1 MKIFFIIAILLS
13 GLNTI
18 NAQTNPP
25 TGPAADK
32 AIKAYS
38 EGKLNELA
46 AAMPT
51 LKKAYPNHPYTIFFA
66 AHVAD
71 RLDNNVSEALRGYS
85 EVIKSAPD
93 LSDPFIFRA
102 IIFNEKGKY
111 QKAIDDMTKAIE
123 LEGDKM
129 PNNFTLRGNIY
140 ANAGN
145 DSEAYQDFKKA
156 ISLSPNLASNY
167 RGIMNTGLLT
177 GRKDEIISILSNAV
191 NGSEAQNGSV
201 WEVWG
206 DVNLRTKQ
214 FATADKAYG
223 KAIALDATNANAD
236 CYNSAAIAAL
246 NTNQFVK
253 AKQLA
258 EKAISL
264 APKNHLFYC
273 NRSEISIQDK
283 TWEEVYTWAQKAL
296 QVNEKSARANLLMA
310 IGVKRTNRGDALSAE
325 YEKKSKQLQEDGVQ
339 D

>member
-1 MKIFFIIAILLS
+1 
-13 GLNTI
+13 
-18 NAQTNPP
+18 
-25 TGPAADK
+25 
-32 AIKAYS
+32 
-38 EGKLNELA
+38 
-46 AAMPT
+46 
-51 LKKAYPNHPYTIFFA
+51 
-66 AHVAD
+66 
-71 RLDNNVSEALRGYS
+71 
-85 EVIKSAPD
+85 
-93 LSDPFIFRA
+93 
-102 IIFNEKGKY
+102 
-111 QKAIDDMTKAIE
+111 
-123 LEGDKM
+123 
-129 PNNFTLRGNIY
+129 
-140 ANAGN
+140 
-145 DSEAYQDFKKA
+145 
-156 ISLSPNLASNY
+156 
-167 RGIMNTGLLT
+167 MNTGLLT

-325 YEKKSKQLQEDGVQ
+325 YEKKVKTTAGGWCAGLKQKLVYEILCICIADLLCIFFKCPMYFRRL
-339 D
+339 